1 MENFDKNLNS
11 ILDEIQFVNNDLI
24 FEVIEIFV
32 DNKNLY
38 SKCIIQLLD
47 RYSEKIA
54 NEFFQ
59 VNVILKN
66 EPLNFQKAF
75 NVLEKLKEIIK
86 LSQRFFDMPINEK
99 ETKRLNLVKNN
110 INEFKLKI
118 EVKELII
125 RNRQNPIDFNKIKEK
140 PL

>member
-54 NEFFQ
+54 NELFQ
-59 VNVILKN
+59 VNVI
-66 EPLNFQKAF
+66 
-75 NVLEKLKEIIK
+75 IK
-86 LSQRFFDMPINEK
+86 
-99 ETKRLNLVKNN
+99 
-110 INEFKLKI
+110 
-118 EVKELII
+118 
-125 RNRQNPIDFNKIKEK
+125 
-140 PL
+140 